1 MWVLVPGSEAEM
13 IKKLAAGLLI
23 FFTLAASA
31 LNASPEFWLGASLR
45 YDMNLIS
52 PDWKKY
58 FPAYNDGKINFINSG
73 GLTANFICFYSPS
86 LRLGLFTSLDMLFP
100 VGYVA
105 SDGSTVG
112 YISYKFDYRM
122 DLAMGV
128 AYYHMLSD
136 RMGFF
141 AEAGMGY
148 SFYSI
153 AVSNDVNERDP
164 GVSNK
169 FGEWIALAD
178 LGIVS
183 VYHNS
188 FFRFY
193 ASCSYSILNSGY
205 PVRFGIGAGGGFI
218 F

>member
-1 MWVLVPGSEAEM
+1 M
-13 IKKLAAGLLI
+13 IKKLAAGILILLA
-23 FFTLAASA
+23 LAVPAA
-31 LNASPEFWLGASLR
+31 NASPEFWLGASLR

-52 PDWKKY
+52 PDWKEY
-58 FPAYNDGKINFINSG
+58 FPAYNDGNINFINSG
-73 GLTANFICFYSPS
+73 GLTVNFIYFYSSS

-122 DLAMGV
+122 DLSMGV

-136 RMGFF
+136 KLGLF

-148 SFYSI
+148 SFYRI

-164 GVSNK
+164 GKSNQ

-183 VYHNS
+183 VYRNS

-193 ASCSYSILNSGY
+193 ATCSYSILNSGY
-205 PVRFGIGAGGGFI
+205 PLRFGIGAGGGFI